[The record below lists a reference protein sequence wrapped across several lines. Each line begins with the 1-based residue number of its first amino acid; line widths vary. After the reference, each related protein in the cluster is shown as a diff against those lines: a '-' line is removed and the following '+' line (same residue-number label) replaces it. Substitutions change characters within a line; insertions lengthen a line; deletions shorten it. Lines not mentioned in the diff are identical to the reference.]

1 MTRSAAWRVG
11 LPGRKHERAARGW
24 DTVLEPLW
32 FEWLA
37 LVGLF
42 VFASTPAVN

>member
-1 MTRSAAWRVG
+1 MSEQRVATRGGPAAPMV
-11 LPGRKHERAARGW
+11 
-24 DTVLEPLW
+24 LW